1 MQSVYPFSDQSG
13 EKTLPDGA
21 THTYI
26 AYIREYTPRLGKRGE
41 SPFIIHF
48 AQVPK
53 ERCYVNG
60 AKIVVLF
67 KANPHRDNSQQS
79 CSFRMS

>member
-26 AYIREYTPRLGKRGE
+26 AYIREYTPPPWGNE
-41 SPFIIHF
+41 
-48 AQVPK
+48 
-53 ERCYVNG
+53 
-60 AKIVVLF
+60 
-67 KANPHRDNSQQS
+67 ANPLS
-79 CSFRMS
+79 